1 MARTHSAP
9 TGIPQKNVHPR
20 QTKVASPCGPC
31 LSSAAGYHRPGGG
44 NATFLAMPSR
54 APVPAAVQRVL
65 DLARRDR
72 LAATRVVAE
81 QPLQRQV
88 ELVCETPVALRSRVL
103 DLLPEP
109 EKVIPELPE
118 AELCFT
124 AKAMG
129 LGDAGWILEHATPQ
143 QLVTA
148 LDLDAWRGTVPDPG
162 HLSSW
167 MKAIADAG
175 PETLARTASAI
186 DPELLVLY
194 LKGRIEVW
202 LNPSDDDWEPPESS
216 RSLDSQ
222 FYFRCRQ
229 PGDDLEDVEAM
240 LKELFQV
247 DYWLYF
253 RALQGV
259 IWELQTETEEWAHR
273 WRSGRLED
281 LGFPPWDEAMQIYG
295 YVRPDQ
301 RAVLGEAGALHADS
315 WRLPVWLPSLPSGSD
330 AKHSIF
336 RAIAK
341 LSEEE
346 RRACFYAFV
355 ALANRVAVADRMPLG
370 DAEAI
375 PGAIEKAATV
385 ASRGL
390 EHIAGE
396 SHLDPSEVLRRVSLV
411 RLFRVG
417 VSLD

>member
-1 MARTHSAP
+1 MDVPPSLLPDTRQVLKLARKDKRAAERT
-9 TGIPQKNVHPR
+9 
-20 QTKVASPCGPC
+20 VAA
-31 LSSAAGYHRPGGG
+31 LSLDDQVALVCSAA
-44 NATFLAMPSR
+44 PSR
-54 APVPAAVQRVL
+54 RSAL
-65 DLARRDR
+65 L
-72 LAATRVVAE
+72 
-81 QPLQRQV
+81 
-88 ELVCETPVALRSRVL
+88 ELT
-103 DLLPEP
+103 PEP
-109 EKVIPELPE
+109 EAVIPRMPE

-124 AKAMG
+124 VKAVG
-129 LGDAGWILEHATPQ
+129 LWDAGWILEHATPQ

-259 IWELQTETEEWAHR
+259 IWELQAETEEWAHR

-301 RAVLGEAGALHADS
+301 RAVLGEAGDALEADA
-315 WRLPVWLPSLPSGSD
+315 WRLPVWLPSLPSGSE
-330 AKHSIF
+330 AHHSIF